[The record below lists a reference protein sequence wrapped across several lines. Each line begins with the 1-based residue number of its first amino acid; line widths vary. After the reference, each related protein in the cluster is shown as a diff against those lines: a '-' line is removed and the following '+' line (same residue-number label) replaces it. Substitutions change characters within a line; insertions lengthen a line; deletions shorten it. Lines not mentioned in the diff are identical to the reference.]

1 MLPMVSGFEAAG
13 VMRGLCVHTVDSY
26 ESDIDQTVSLLTGGL
41 HMQMM
46 NIADTIIMFVGF
58 YFLVST
64 AMMKV
69 HGKVNRMLTSKKY
82 DPQKARDLP
91 GFIASMYLPNIAI
104 GIITM
109 ATGAAHYVVA
119 DILGHEQTGVY
130 IYVAYVVVYVVYA
143 FALARA
149 QKKYLSP
156 Q

>member
-1 MLPMVSGFEAAG
+1 MP
-13 VMRGLCVHTVDSY
+13 T
-26 ESDIDQTVSLLTGGL
+26 
-41 HMQMM
+41 M

-82 DPQKARDLP
+82 DPQKAKDLP

-109 ATGAAHYVVA
+109 AVGAAHYVVA
-119 DILGHEQTGVY
+119 DIMGHDQTGVY
-130 IYVAYVVVYVVYA
+130 IYVVYVLVYVVYA
-143 FALARA
+143 VALARA

-156 Q
+156 N